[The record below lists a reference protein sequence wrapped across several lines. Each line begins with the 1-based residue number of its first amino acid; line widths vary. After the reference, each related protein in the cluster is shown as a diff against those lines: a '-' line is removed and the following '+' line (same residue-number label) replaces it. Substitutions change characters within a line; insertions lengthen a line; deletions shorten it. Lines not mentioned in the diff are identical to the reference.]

1 MTGGTNQVPHSP
13 PLYHDQGATIIS
25 CGSQETAAPP
35 SYEEAINPNGR
46 LPNGVFSN
54 LHYYIFSTT
63 AFV

>member
-35 SYEEAINPNGR
+35 SYEEAINPNGTKPKLVR
-46 LPNGVFSN
+46 IWVFVM
-54 LHYYIFSTT
+54 LF
-63 AFV
+63 